1 MNLIIAAGT
10 DKGLQRQINE
20 DSLLARQ
27 LRIEGHHVAVA
38 IVSDGMGGEVRGDIA
53 SASVVKSF
61 ENWIDSQLPILIR
74 ENATR
79 DRLRISWKRW
89 LDYVNEKLNTYGR
102 MRGVTVGA
110 TATVILIIDDVYFIM
125 NVGDS
130 RIYRI
135 TADQARQ
142 ITEDQTM
149 TALAVRRG
157 DMTELEAE
165 HDDRQGILAQAVGM
179 NESCIQDLYAG
190 RIVGDTVFLL
200 CSDGFRHKVTTQE
213 IEDAFRPNQFLNKMQ
228 MKKQI
233 ENLINLNRS
242 RGEMDN
248 ITAVLIKAY

>member
-10 DKGLQRQINE
+10 DKGPEKQVNQ

-27 LRIEGHHVAVA
+27 LRIDEHHVAVA
-38 IVSDGMGGEVRGDIA
+38 IVSDGMGGEARGDVA

-61 ENWIDSQLPILIR
+61 ENWIDRQLPVLIK

-79 DRLRISWKRW
+79 ERLRISWKHW
-89 LDYVNEKLNTYGR
+89 LDHVNGRLNIYGR

-110 TATVILIIDDVYFIM
+110 TATAILVIDDVYFVL

-130 RIYRI
+130 RIYRL
-135 TADQARQ
+135 TADQAKQ
-142 ITEDQTM
+142 ITEDQTI

-165 HDDRQGILAQAVGM
+165 NDDRQGILAQAVGM

-190 RIVGDTVFLL
+190 RIMGNTVFLL
-200 CSDGFRHKVTTQE
+200 CSDGFRHKVTMQE
-213 IEDAFRPNQFLNKMQ
+213 IAHELQPDQFLNKIQ
-228 MKKQI
+228 MKRKI
-233 ENLINLNRS
+233 EKLIRLNRS
-242 RGEMDN
+242 RGETDN
-248 ITAVLIKAY
+248 ITAVLIKAN

>member
-10 DKGLQRQINE
+10 DKGPRKQMNQ

-61 ENWIDSQLPILIR
+61 ENWIDRQLPVLIR
-74 ENATR
+74 ANATR
-79 DRLRISWKRW
+79 DMLRISWKRW
-89 LDYVNEKLNTYGR
+89 LDHINERLNEYGK
-102 MRGVTVGA
+102 MRGVTVG
-110 TATVILIIDDVYFIM
+110 
-125 NVGDS
+125 
-130 RIYRI
+130 
-135 TADQARQ
+135 Q

-165 HDDRQGILAQAVGM
+165 NDDRQGILAQAVGM
-179 NESCIQDLYAG
+179 NESCVQDLYAG

-200 CSDGFRHKVTTQE
+200 CSDGFRHKVTVQE
-213 IEDAFRPNQFLNKMQ
+213 IAQELRPDRCMNKMQ
-228 MKKQI
+228 MKNQI
-233 ENLINLNRS
+233 DTLIKKNRE
-242 RGEMDN
+242 RGETDN
-248 ITAVLIKAY
+248 ITALLVKAY

>member
-1 MNLIIAAGT
+1 MTLIIAAGT
-10 DKGLQRQINE
+10 DKGPEKQINQ

-27 LRIEGHHVAVA
+27 LRIGGHHVAVA

-61 ENWIDSQLPILIR
+61 EKWIDGQLPVLIS

-79 DRLRISWKRW
+79 DRLRISWKQW
-89 LDYVNEKLNTYGR
+89 LDNVNERLNAYGR
-102 MRGVTVGA
+102 MRGVTLGA
-110 TATVILIIDDVYFIM
+110 TAAVLLIIDDVYFIL

-135 TADQARQ
+135 TSDQARQ
-142 ITEDQTM
+142 ITEDQTI

-165 HDDRQGILAQAVGM
+165 NDDRQGILAQAVGM

-213 IEDAFRPNQFLNKMQ
+213 IEQALRPAQFSNKTQ

-242 RGEMDN
+242 RGETDN

>member
-200 CSDGFRHKVTTQE
+200 CSDGFRHE
-213 IEDAFRPNQFLNKMQ
+213 ITEDEIFETLKP
-228 MKKQI
+228 I
-233 ENLINLNRS
+233 NLINKDSMHSSSRYLINQVKS
-242 RGEMDN
+242 RGERDN
-248 ITAVLIKAY
+248 ISVLLIKAD

>member
-10 DKGLQRQINE
+10 DKGLDRQVNQ

-27 LRIEGHHVAVA
+27 LRIEGHHIAVA

-61 ENWIDSQLPILIR
+61 ENWIDRQLPVLIK

-79 DRLRISWKRW
+79 DKLRISWKHW
-89 LDYVNEKLNTYGR
+89 LDNVNERLNEYGR

-110 TATVILIIDDVYFIM
+110 TATAILIIDDIYFIL

-135 TADQARQ
+135 TSDNIKQ

-157 DMTELEAE
+157 DMTEYEAE

-179 NESCIQDLYAG
+179 SQTCIQDLYAG
-190 RIVGDTVFLL
+190 RIVGDSVFLL
-200 CSDGFRHKVTTQE
+200 CSDGLRHKVSMQE
-213 IEDAFRPNQFLNKMQ
+213 FAGALRPDQLTNKKQ

-233 ENLINLNRS
+233 DNLINMNRS
-242 RGEMDN
+242 RGETDN
-248 ITAVLIKAY
+248 ITALLIKAF